1 MKGEYKMEKK
11 FEVRMYVDVDDQKQG
26 TVIIEVSQLRDYDTL
41 VRIINFL
48 ECLRE

>member
-1 MKGEYKMEKK
+1 MEKK